1 MVELYN
7 KNLYTYKFIPMCNDN
22 GLTYLKNYI
31 DDIITDKVRALT
43 MRMNVFELSFTP
55 KGKNLIYT
63 STNT

>member
-1 MVELYN
+1 
-7 KNLYTYKFIPMCNDN
+7 MCNDN